1 MRIIVSIIFMVLWV
15 GAHAQES
22 ISFEDAMAMV
32 AENSRV
38 INSARCS
45 VDAAYMEYRA
55 AHGLRAPQVDI
66 TGGYTIM
73 QHDVDIDLGGAK
85 GVVTNSLE
93 QLVSKGVDGG
103 VISPSIASL
112 LREGLMPLKDAE
124 WSYTLQKRDFGFVG
138 TTITMPIYLGGRI
151 NIANRVASLG
161 VESAN
166 NSLVSVE
173 NSLITELVERY
184 FGVILA
190 REVVKVRAMV
200 VEGVEQHLSDALA
213 MEEEG
218 VLAHSAILYL
228 KYKLSEAER
237 DYGDAVGRL
246 QVAEIALE
254 TTLNTTNSISPAD
267 GMFITTTIPNV
278 EYFKEC
284 AEWQNPI
291 IRQAQLAR
299 SLTMEGIEEAKS
311 QLLPQIVAIGAA
323 SIYNYNLSDIVP
335 RWSMGVGVTIP
346 LFGGFSRQHQ
356 LRVAQSKSQSAVEMT
371 EELMEDI
378 SLLVDKEY
386 HTLCNALLNV
396 QSCERSISFAESYYY
411 TILEG
416 FREGITTSTE
426 LMDARTMLA
435 GAQVEYLDA
444 VYRHMLSLARL
455 LELSGLSNDFVRY
468 ASSSEVVNINSVIL

>member
-1 MRIIVSIIFMVLWV
+1 MRWVVSLLFILIGVCV
-15 GAHAQES
+15 KAQQS

-38 INSARCS
+38 INSARCG

-200 VEGVEQHLSDALA
+200 VEGVGQHLSDALA

-254 TTLNTTNSISPAD
+254 TTLNTTNNISPAD

-299 SLTMEGIEEAKS
+299 SLTMEGVEEAKS

-335 RWSMGVGVTIP
+335 RWWWRRGH
-346 LFGGFSRQHQ
+346 R
-356 LRVAQSKSQSAVEMT
+356 
-371 EELMEDI
+371 
-378 SLLVDKEY
+378 
-386 HTLCNALLNV
+386 
-396 QSCERSISFAESYYY
+396 
-411 TILEG
+411 
-416 FREGITTSTE
+416 
-426 LMDARTMLA
+426 
-435 GAQVEYLDA
+435 
-444 VYRHMLSLARL
+444 
-455 LELSGLSNDFVRY
+455 
-468 ASSSEVVNINSVIL
+468 